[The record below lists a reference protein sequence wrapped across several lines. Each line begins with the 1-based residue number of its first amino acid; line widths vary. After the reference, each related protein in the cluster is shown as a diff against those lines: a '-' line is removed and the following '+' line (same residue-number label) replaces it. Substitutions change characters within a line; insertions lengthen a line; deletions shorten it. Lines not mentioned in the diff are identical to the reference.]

1 MRAALFSRG
10 LAAAAVIAVLVAS
23 APAAVAAEGPEETLR
38 TLYRIALSADMC
50 GFPMQKRQAEV
61 LGKAMDKALA
71 DSGLDEDKAEALYR
85 AVDTGLEA
93 EGWEKVCAQKGDWAR
108 DYRAILAARTE

>member
-1 MRAALFSRG
+1 MRAVSISRG
-10 LAAAAVIAVLVAS
+10 LVAVAVIALLAT
-23 APAAVAAEGPEETLR
+23 PVAAAEDARDTLR

-61 LGKAMDKALA
+61 LGKAIDKALSE
-71 DSGLDEDKAEALYR
+71 SGLDEDKAEELYR
-85 AVDTGLEA
+85 SIDTGLEA

>member
-1 MRAALFSRG
+1 MRAAVLTRALATFAVLSA
-10 LAAAAVIAVLVAS
+10 LAVPAAAEDAQD
-23 APAAVAAEGPEETLR
+23 TLR

-71 DSGLDEDKAEALYR
+71 ESGLDEDKAEELYR
-85 AVDTGLEA
+85 SVDTGLES
-93 EGWEKVCAQKGDWAR
+93 EGWAKVCAQKGDWAR

>member
-1 MRAALFSRG
+1 MPAVFRSRALTAL
-10 LAAAAVIAVLVAS
+10 AVLSFLA
-23 APAAVAAEGPEETLR
+23 APAAAEDATDTLR

-61 LGKAMDKALA
+61 LGKAMDKALVE
-71 DSGLDEDKAEALYR
+71 SGLDEDKAEALYA

-93 EGWEKVCAQKGDWAR
+93 EGWDKVCSQKGDWAR
-108 DYRAILAARTE
+108 DYRAILAARTQ